1 MNIFTEKNNK
11 VYLSGKVVTKADF
24 SHEVYGESFYEMTLA
39 VERLS
44 GQEDKLPITVS
55 ERLLKDK
62 NVGVGSVITVA
73 GWYWSSFR
81 ILLHRSIPMLFRAS
95 LRCSPSM
102 TSTFC
107 WASRWDVPNVR
118 MILQNSC

>member
-44 GQEDKLPITVS
+44 RQEDKLPITVS
-55 ERLLKDK
+55 E
-62 NVGVGSVITVA
+62 N
-73 GWYWSSFR
+73 F
-81 ILLHRSIPMLFRAS
+81 F
-95 LRCSPSM
+95 
-102 TSTFC
+102 
-107 WASRWDVPNVR
+107 
-118 MILQNSC
+118 